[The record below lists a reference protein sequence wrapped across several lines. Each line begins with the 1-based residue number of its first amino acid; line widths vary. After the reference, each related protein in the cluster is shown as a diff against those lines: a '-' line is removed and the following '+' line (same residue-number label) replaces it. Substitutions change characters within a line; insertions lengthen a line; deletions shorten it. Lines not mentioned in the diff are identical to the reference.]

1 MSAILNRLKGAGN
14 SVIPSTIDAICNMGR
29 AAMNVVMPDNIEY
42 YLCTLELLNVNNE
55 QQGFLSFSVMPEN
68 IVESRTPIQTMMKTH
83 KGIVTVF
90 NNSFSPI
97 DISIAGTFGRKF
109 RIVAKCKDPIDITT
123 AKSGFFGLNAGRVL
137 NTVGTWLS
145 SNMSVKSGYGL
156 TKVLEHMLTYA
167 NKTDIN
173 GQPYFLVFRN
183 YAFNTAYVVNV
194 QNFSFSQSVG
204 NNMIWQY
211 QMNLQA
217 VADANEFALTSR
229 SKDMKNFLTTVGYNS
244 VANGLTKLTTE
255 MIGL

>member
-1 MSAILNRLKGAGN
+1 MSAIVNRLKGAGN
-14 SVIPSTIDAICNMGR
+14 SVIPSTIDAMLNMGR

-42 YLCTLELLNVNNE
+42 YLCTLELLDVNNK

-68 IVESRTPIQTMMKTH
+68 ITESRTPIQTMTKTH
-83 KGIVTVF
+83 KGIVTTF
-90 NNSFSPI
+90 NNTFSPI

-109 RIVAKCKDPIDITT
+109 RIVSKCKDPIDTSSP
-123 AKSGFFGLNAGRVL
+123 KKGFFGLNMGKVMNA
-137 NTVGTWLS
+137 VGSWLS
-145 SNMSVKSGYGL
+145 SNMSVKSGYGM
-156 TKVLEHMLTYA
+156 TKVLDHMLTYA

-194 QNFSFSQSVG
+194 QGFSFSQTTG

-217 VADANEFALTSR
+217 VADANEFSLTSQ
-229 SKDMKNFLTTVGYNS
+229 SKNMKNFLTTVGYNS
-244 VANGLTKLTTE
+244 IANGLTKLTTE
-255 MIGL
+255 IIGL